1 MKILSKF
8 ADALFYGI
16 VILTSIAII
25 YGNVQT
31 SKHEEMRF
39 KRDSL
44 EYEML
49 KLEQELLTK

>member
-1 MKILSKF
+1 MKNLSKF

-31 SKHEEMRF
+31 NKYDEMRY